1 MNIGQNEEGHWHI
14 EKFKDQ
20 LDKNVH
26 NVARVE
32 YILLTLKEFSDYAR
46 ERGIIDR
53 DVFQIFDENIVISII
68 RMVKYNSEIRKD
80 FRGKLVSLESGLH
93 NYALFLKSDVLS
105 EDGFQ
110 CEKRQNEMKSSQCS
124 EVYEVEK
131 HDQNIEK
138 FINIDD
144 TSAISYFVEWCN
156 KKNYKHRT
164 IKGFI
169 SAIHSAES
177 YLMRHG
183 TCMDIFC
190 CTDRARVEA
199 VTEQLLGFPDFGR
212 NAQANI
218 LYALRI
224 YCEFL
229 EINYCS
235 NCSNDVGGYDK
246 DKRTIESKKE
256 ETFETKIAT
265 SLIDYN
271 FEQVKKAIQQFP
283 MVGLYM
289 TQIVDITMCD
299 KESVKRVLES
309 NPPWVKREGS
319 RYYYSETDSDWKDI
333 LYENSSEEDETNSI
347 IGDEI
352 NDNSYSDQEIS
363 EMLCN
368 PEAFIK
374 ERIKKRKL

>member
-289 TQIVDITMCD
+289 TQIVDITMCN
-299 KESVKRVLES
+299 V
-309 NPPWVKREGS
+309 
-319 RYYYSETDSDWKDI
+319 I
-333 LYENSSEEDETNSI
+333 
-347 IGDEI
+347 
-352 NDNSYSDQEIS
+352 
-363 EMLCN
+363 
-368 PEAFIK
+368 
-374 ERIKKRKL
+374 